1 MLRSSEMES
10 PITYCFLRGMWPV
23 DYSVV
28 VDRKSHLPVLGRA
41 SGRDRLTS
49 CGGDAWV
56 GQSEDEDEDEGSRKM
71 DVRE

>member
-1 MLRSSEMES
+1 
-10 PITYCFLRGMWPV
+10 MWPV